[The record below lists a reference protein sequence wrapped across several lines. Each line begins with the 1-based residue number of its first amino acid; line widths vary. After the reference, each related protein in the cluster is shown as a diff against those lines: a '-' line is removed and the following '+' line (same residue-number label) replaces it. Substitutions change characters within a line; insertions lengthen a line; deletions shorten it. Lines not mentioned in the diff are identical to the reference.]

1 MTETKMFS
9 RRLTDEIKEVSNKTK
24 QKNKEKTGVA
34 GAAVESNI
42 QVNIQTIGSPEKKNR
57 KNSVK
62 RGWIPM
68 KSFKEFP

>member
-24 QKNKEKTGVA
+24 QKNKEKTRVA
-34 GAAVESNI
+34 GAGVESNI

-62 RGWIPM
+62 RG
-68 KSFKEFP
+68 